1 MTASGLPSE
10 GGELNSPKVL
20 EELLVLPPAA
30 VGEELPHCLEVLYAG
45 AVRGVSMEQERG
57 RAPRKCLAVTQPCSL
72 IPGEDVMLGCHHLLQ
87 HPQFPGNCFTV
98 QVSPHPCCG

>member
-30 VGEELPHCLEVLYAG
+30 VGEELPHCSWKCCMLELLEVSAWSRRG
-45 AVRGVSMEQERG
+45 AELPGNAWQLLS
-57 RAPRKCLAVTQPCSL
+57 LAV
-72 IPGEDVMLGCHHLLQ
+72 
-87 HPQFPGNCFTV
+87 
-98 QVSPHPCCG
+98 